1 MTKKE
6 ERIQELEGLVRYHAD
21 LYYNQSKPEIADAEY
36 DSLVDELKNLDPTNP
51 VLQEVGAV
59 PSYGRKVRHSQVM
72 GSLDKETTL
81 TGIDKWYNSHAA
93 KSDGFIVTPKID
105 GLSVRILYRNG
116 KLVEAASRGDGLVGQ
131 DLSDN
136 IRAIQSIPKYVLTLA
151 SYPEVEV
158 RGEIYMS
165 KSAFNSLREQGAV
178 EFANPR
184 NAASGSLMAKDP
196 AITASRGL
204 SLFVYDVILFSR
216 QFDTEKDKRVWMTT
230 NLTGFDIVEAQA
242 VFLKDF
248 QPLANSWEVRR
259 LKLDYEI
266 DGLVLALNSIQ
277 DQEEAG
283 WNGKRPRGKLAYKFR
298 PEQKTTRV
306 LQIDWQVGRTG
317 RLTPMARIE
326 PTLVSGSTLSNI
338 TLHNAA
344 NVRTM
349 DVAAGD
355 DVLVCKAGEIIP
367 QIIQTVDR
375 TNRNGPTILTHVPC
389 PSCGQLADYDK
400 DDEKMVNLWCRNP
413 ICPAQLERRVL
424 HYVKTLDIMDVGIGT
439 ISGLCGNGFIKDV
452 PDLYE
457 LTLDQIKEVTGG
469 QQAAENVLTAILGKN
484 KIPLAVFLD
493 ALGIDGLGTTTSRD
507 VANKFKKFQWFRG
520 TVPSGVLRPQDFT
533 DIEGIAD
540 LTATK
545 IITGLTAMWPMIER
559 LTQVID
565 VLDVQEATGKLAGK
579 TFLISGTLSKPR
591 KAFEKL
597 ICEHG
602 GTVASGVSKN
612 LGYLIVGDDP
622 GSKVDKAKKL
632 GITMLNEQQLM
643 EMIENG

>member
-6 ERIQELEGLVRYHAD
+6 ERVQELEGLIRYHAD
-21 LYYNQSKPEIADAEY
+21 LYFNQSKPEITDAEY

-59 PSYGRKVRHSQVM
+59 PSYGRKVKHSQIM

-105 GLSVRILYRNG
+105 GLSVRLVYRNG
-116 KLVEAASRGDGLVGQ
+116 KFVEAASRGDGLVGQ

-136 IRAIQSIPKYVLTLA
+136 IRAISSIPKYVATLA
-151 SYPEVEV
+151 SYPEIEV

-165 KSAFNSLREQGAV
+165 KSAFNLLRETGAV

-184 NAASGSLMAKDP
+184 NAASGSLMAKD
-196 AITASRGL
+196 AAVTASRGL

-216 QFDTEKDKRVWMTT
+216 QFEAEKDKRAWMTT
-230 NLTGFDIVEAQA
+230 NLTGFDLVEAQA
-242 VFLKDF
+242 VFPKDF
-248 QPLANSWEVRR
+248 QSLANAWEVRR

-266 DGLVLALNSIQ
+266 DGLVLALNSIADQ
-277 DQEEAG
+277 DEAG

-298 PEQKTTRV
+298 PEQKTATV

-344 NVRTM
+344 NVRIL

-355 DVLVCKAGEIIP
+355 DVLICKAGEIIP

-375 TNRNGPTILTHVPC
+375 TNRKGPTILTYVPC
-389 PSCGQLADYDK
+389 PSCGELTDYDK
-400 DDEKMVNLWCRNP
+400 DDEKKVNLWCRNP

-439 ISGLCGNGFIKDV
+439 ISGLCGAGFIKDV
-452 PDLYE
+452 PDLYD

-469 QQAAENVLTAILGKN
+469 QQAAENVLTAILEKN

-507 VANKFKKFQWFRG
+507 VANNFKKLKAVIHLADVFSAAQE
-520 TVPSGVLRPQDFT
+520 LMAID
-533 DIEGIAD
+533 GIAD
-540 LTATK
+540 VTAAK
-545 IITGLTAMWPMIER
+545 IIGGLKTMGPMIER

-579 TFLISGTLSKPR
+579 TFLITGTLSEPR
-591 KAFEKL
+591 KVFEKL
-597 ICEHG
+597 IADNG
-602 GTVASGVSKN
+602 GSVASGVSKN
-612 LGYLIVGDDP
+612 LGYLIVGEDA
-622 GSKVDKAKKL
+622 GSKLDKAKKL
-632 GITMLNEQQLM
+632 GITILNEQQFK
-643 EMIENG
+643 EMIG